1 MSSEIIKESINVNE
15 TDNRSWNSWQNT
27 LSVFEGWLEEDH
39 SMLVRAWWVYLYH
52 FFVGKASKFVNSDGT
67 CLDVGCGSGGSLFA
81 IVTMRKCE
89 GVGLD
94 PLISS
99 LKRFKKLTK
108 EEGVSDIIHLVQGV
122 AEYLPF
128 RNDYFQLCTM
138 TGSLDHVKN
147 TQQTVAEFYR
157 ILAPCGHM
165 LIEET
170 ALRIKRPGSFF
181 GETHIVQ
188 FVKSDLINL
197 FNDFKIIKTY
207 HKYPIF
213 SQLNFPDKLL
223 ESSPVH
229 ALLSRA
235 PGLLGMLFNHSEVM
249 IECQKTL

>member
-1 MSSEIIKESINVNE
+1 MSSEIIKESTNVNE

-157 ILAPCGHM
+157 VLAPCSHM

-170 ALRIKRPGSFF
+170 ALRKKRPSSFF
-181 GETHIVQ
+181 GQTHIVQ
-188 FVKSDLINL
+188 FVKSDLIAL

-223 ESSPVH
+223 ESSPLH

-235 PGLLGMLFNHSEVM
+235 PGVLGMLFNHSEVL